1 MTNFEDLPAAERWRL
16 LTWTVLRT
24 SFYASLLVAAFYL
37 LPLDLS
43 GSDSVTVLTAGLLIV
58 AGFVAWEVRSIL
70 RADYPLLQAIAAL
83 ILTVPLFLL
92 LFSSVYYLMEHAAPQ
107 DFTEHMTRTDA
118 LYFTVTTFATVGFGD
133 ITARSQG
140 ARLVVTVQM
149 LADLL
154 VIGFGIKVLF
164 GAAKMGRRRRRGEG
178 TDRTR
183 SSPRSRP
190 EAEAQET
197 GS

>member
-1 MTNFEDLPAAERWRL
+1 VTNFEDLPAAQRRRL
-16 LTWTVLRT
+16 LAWTVLRS

-43 GSDSVTVLTAGLLIV
+43 GSDSVAVLTAGLLIV
-58 AGFVAWEVRSIL
+58 AVFVAWEVRSIV
-70 RADYPLLQAIAAL
+70 RADYPVLQAIAAL

-92 LFSSVYYLMEHAAPQ
+92 LFSTVYYLMEHAAPR

-164 GAAKMGRRRRRGEG
+164 GAAKMGRRRRRGAG

-183 SSPRSRP
+183 SSSRSRP